1 LVARVALVAWPLVG
15 LLAGEPFWG
24 IALALLAL
32 PLAVRR

>member
-1 LVARVALVAWPLVG
+1 VARVGLVGWPLVG

-24 IALALLAL
+24 LAMALVAL

>member
-1 LVARVALVAWPLVG
+1 VPAQKGPLAGGRG